1 MRTEAS
7 STMLIIET
15 QSCNA
20 KMGVTK
26 NSKALVSDVQ
36 ESQGKASVFCRRKM
50 FTIRRLSAQMVQ
62 IYVS

>member
-1 MRTEAS
+1 VRTDTS
-7 STMLIIET
+7 STMLIIAT
-15 QSCNA
+15 QSCNV
-20 KMGVTK
+20 KMGVTS

-36 ESQGKASVFCRRKM
+36 ESQEKVSVFFRRKI